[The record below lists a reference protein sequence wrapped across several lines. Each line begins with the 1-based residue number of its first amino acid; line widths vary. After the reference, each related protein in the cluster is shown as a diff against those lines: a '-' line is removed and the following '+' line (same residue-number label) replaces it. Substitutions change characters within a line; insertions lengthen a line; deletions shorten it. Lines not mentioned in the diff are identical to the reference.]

1 MNTKFYIITLII
13 SLLLMMP
20 SCFISD
26 CGWVNLLSSIGC
38 SGFAAAVMAIF
49 LEKNME
55 KRKERFKET
64 YFLSLIHISLGN
76 AHVRPD
82 GDFQRHSRLKL
93 RLSILHSVYRSDKG
107 FMIGCF
113 FRGVGGISVTV
124 MSGTLLAKW
133 SSAHRKFNGHSCRSC
148 SCASGAPA

>member
-64 YFLSLIHISLGN
+64 YFYPLFNELNIKTIFRLIGIRNLN
-76 AHVRPD
+76 FTIP
-82 GDFQRHSRLKL
+82 K
-93 RLSILHSVYRSDKG
+93 ILY
-107 FMIGCF
+107 F
-113 FRGVGGISVTV
+113 
-124 MSGTLLAKW
+124 
-133 SSAHRKFNGHSCRSC
+133 
-148 SCASGAPA
+148 